1 MRPDNAYGQL
11 RQAKHRLSSEKH
23 GLGSL
28 HIAFSVSYFS
38 LHHSRVS
45 RLFGEAF
52 FVPLFRRVEAIADVQ
67 IVLVS
72 SSAKYFE
79 SVTVI

>member
-11 RQAKHRLSSEKH
+11 RQAKHRLSEKH

-38 LHHSRVS
+38 LHHRVS
-45 RLFGEAF
+45 RLGEAF